1 MAKNDP
7 NILIWDANTFKNL
20 NIIMAPGDYR
30 KIMVQS
36 KDYQKIAIANP
47 FQVNLYDTKTLKFIN
62 SIRNLK
68 EVKELNSVFILSE
81 TILLLITDDKIR
93 IYSVKFSE
101 VLLKESFDKSLS
113 ELALLPK
120 MIKNPDTSM
129 TINLLGVSQS
139 DIFNLTMIVTD
150 LIYQE
155 CFQEF
160 YDTEKY
166 FVVREDLARIE
177 KSLTTLRSPI
187 KTTLYQFYLKEGQ
200 SFIFIDDLNIYQ

>member
-1 MAKNDP
+1 
-7 NILIWDANTFKNL
+7 
-20 NIIMAPGDYR
+20 
-30 KIMVQS
+30 
-36 KDYQKIAIANP
+36 
-47 FQVNLYDTKTLKFIN
+47 VNLYDTKTLKFIN

-150 LIYQE
+150 LIY
-155 CFQEF
+155 
-160 YDTEKY
+160 
-166 FVVREDLARIE
+166 
-177 KSLTTLRSPI
+177 
-187 KTTLYQFYLKEGQ
+187 
-200 SFIFIDDLNIYQ
+200 